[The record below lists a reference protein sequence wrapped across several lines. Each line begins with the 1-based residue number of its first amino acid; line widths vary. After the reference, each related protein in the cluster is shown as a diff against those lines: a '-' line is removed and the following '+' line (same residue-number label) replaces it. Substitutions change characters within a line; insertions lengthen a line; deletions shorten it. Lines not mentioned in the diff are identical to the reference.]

1 LRVGRSSGVAE
12 AQAVGDDGRAAIIAH
27 NTAYLG

>member
-12 AQAVGDDGRAAIIAH
+12 ALAIGEDGRAAIIARV
-27 NTAYLG
+27 TAYF